1 MDLVLLIGSFIAG
14 FLTVLAPCIL
24 PLLPV
29 VIGGSLGSN
38 TTTKRNPYIIIGSL
52 AVSIV
57 AFTLIIH
64 GISSL
69 LYVSDSVWRY
79 FSATLVLIVGIS
91 FLFPSIWVKI
101 PLVSKLSLSSNRQL
115 GSGFQKKGT
124 MGDVIIGSSLGP
136 VFTSCSPTY
145 FLILANVLPKNF
157 IEGFIYLL
165 AYAAGFSVVLLF
177 IALIGDTLLS
187 KLNILARNEGRFKKT
202 IGILIILS
210 AILLY
215 TSLDKEISTLLL
227 DLNLFVD
234 TTDIELNIIDNT
246 T

>member
-1 MDLVLLIGSFIAG
+1 MDFFLLAGSFIAG

-29 VIGGSLGSN
+29 VIGGSLGSD

-52 AVSIV
+52 AVSII
-57 AFTLIIH
+57 AFTLIIY

-69 LYVSDSVWRY
+69 FYVPDSVWRY

-91 FLFPSIWVKI
+91 FLFPSLWVKI
-101 PLVSKLSLSSNRQL
+101 PVVSKLALSSNRSL
-115 GSGFQKKGT
+115 GSGFQKKGIL
-124 MGDVIIGSSLGP
+124 GDAIIGSSLGP

-157 IEGFIYLL
+157 IEGFIYLI
-165 AYAAGFSVVLLF
+165 AYAVGFCVVLLF
-177 IALIGDTLLS
+177 IALVGDTLLS
-187 KLNILARNEGRFKKT
+187 KLNVLARNEGRFKKI
-202 IGILIILS
+202 IGVLIILS

-215 TSLDKEISTLLL
+215 TSLDKELSALLL

-234 TTDIELNIIDNT
+234 TTSIEVNIINSST
-246 T
+246 